1 MVYVLGIKDVFFN
14 EEKPLKKVKE
24 DIVVEIRFL
33 EDEIKTA
40 RRNLNLVTD
49 ECLIDSYIYEI
60 TALNK
65 RYQYFLRQAKQKGI
79 TAFKME

>member
-1 MVYVLGIKDVFFN
+1 MLGIKDVFFN

>member
-1 MVYVLGIKDVFFN
+1 MGIKGIFLN
-14 EEKPLKKVKE
+14 EDEKMKDFKV
-24 DIVVEIRFL
+24 DIMGEIRFL
-33 EDEIKTA
+33 EDELKIA
-40 RRNLNLVTD
+40 RLNLDLVTD

-65 RYQYFLRQAKQKGI
+65 RYQYFLRQAKQRGI